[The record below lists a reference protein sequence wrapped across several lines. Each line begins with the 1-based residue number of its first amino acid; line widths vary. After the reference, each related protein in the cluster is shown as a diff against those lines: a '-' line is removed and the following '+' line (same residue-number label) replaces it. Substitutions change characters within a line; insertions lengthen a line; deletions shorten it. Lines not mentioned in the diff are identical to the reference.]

1 MPTPRPHA
9 GLRRRQKG
17 AKGDKR
23 YAATCKQ
30 IVGKGGATHR
40 HQERKYVTMSC
51 HAANRPARATNRDEK
66 NEMALGQGVIVTGG
80 SRSCPAVQCGA
91 TVTTALTAQP
101 PFLLR

>member
-1 MPTPRPHA
+1 MPTPHPHA
-9 GLRRRQKG
+9 RLRRRPKG

-23 YAATCKQ
+23 YAAACKQ

-66 NEMALGQGVIVTGG
+66 KNMAFSQGVVVWGG
-80 SRSCPAVQCGA
+80 
-91 TVTTALTAQP
+91 
-101 PFLLR
+101 